1 MKMKMG
7 HDPRKKSAAPREVVK
22 VQEVQKTE
30 PPVLDM
36 AKVQEATQ
44 KILENHKELFK
55 RLAEE
60 EAKEKQ
66 RPLATMKPECG
77 CKPQLYPG
85 PKRDSKARKH
95 SILLREE
102 FEADRKELDDMLTMH
117 AQSTD
122 QKMVKINQ
130 KLVELENKLENV
142 IDLIPEENQVVREIV
157 IEKPVTDKKVWMC
170 IGLAILLN
178 IAFILLK

>member
-1 MKMKMG
+1 
-7 HDPRKKSAAPREVVK
+7 
-22 VQEVQKTE
+22 
-30 PPVLDM
+30 
-36 AKVQEATQ
+36 
-44 KILENHKELFK
+44 LEDHKELFK
-55 RLAEE
+55 RLAEQE
-60 EAKEKQ
+60 QKEKQ
-66 RPLATMKPECG
+66 APLATMPKPPSLCE

-102 FEADRKELDDMLTMH
+102 FEADRKDLDSLLAMYTESNDRRIMEIRAEM
-117 AQSTD
+117 
-122 QKMVKINQ
+122 
-130 KLVELENKLENV
+130 ERLENK
-142 IDLIPEENQVVREIV
+142 IDMVVELIPEENQVVREIV